1 MKKFIDK
8 NFLLQTETAKN
19 LYHEFAEKMP
29 IFDYH
34 CHLPIKDLAYD
45 VCYKNL
51 GQAWLAGDHYKWR
64 LMRSNGIAEQFCTG
78 NATDYEKFEKWAE
91 TIQLAI
97 RNPLYHWTHLELQR
111 YFNINTILNPKNCK
125 EIYDQCSSLLQ
136 SPDFSVRNL
145 LLNMNVKFICTTD
158 DPIDS
163 LEHHKKLKD
172 DDYKVKVIPTFRPDK
187 AMAVSN
193 TTSYIKYITKLSE
206 VSGIE
211 IKNFSSLIE
220 ALDAR
225 HKVFHNIG
233 CRIADHGILSF
244 WTETYSDEEIEDI
257 TIKII
262 AGNELT
268 QREVSK
274 FKAAFL
280 FECARL
286 NFKRGWVQQF
296 HIGPIRNNNTRL
308 FNKLGPDIGCDSIG
322 DYNHGDNMVKFL
334 DRLDHSGELTK
345 TIFYNINP
353 RDNELFASII
363 GSFQDGSFPGKLQFG
378 PSWWFLDQIDG
389 ITKQINTISNLGL
402 LGRFI
407 GMTTDSRSFLSFP
420 RHEYF
425 RRILC
430 NLIGS
435 DVENGKIPNDIDFL
449 GNLVEK
455 ICYNNA
461 VDYFKMV

>member
-34 CHLPIKDLAYD
+34 CHLPVKDLAYD